1 VDRLQRLYRKATGD
15 RVTPTGAISAE
26 VAKLP
31 ERQRQ
36 IIEWRVEG
44 YLLREIS
51 ELDGGA
57 HAATLSTYIR
67 RIFEEIRDAIATQPS
82 K

>member
-1 VDRLQRLYRKATGD
+1 MDRLQRLYRKATGD
-15 RVTPTGAISAE
+15 RVTPPDAIAAE

-31 ERQRQ
+31 ARQRQ

-67 RIFEEIRDAIATQPS
+67 RTFEGIRDAMRGST
-82 K
+82 